1 MSLNLDGLPAPLTE
15 GYDDRYIDGFNA
27 CLEEVTRRL
36 IPDPSY
42 VPPKVEQAEGD
53 DRRPI
58 AFRERGL
65 VDLNC
70 LLGLPAARRLKG
82 ILEVYDQQ
90 EIPILSLL
98 SCGLTPKEI
107 ASLFRYSTKGSLP
120 VMKNLGEWAE
130 KLTHHLID
138 ERDFDQDSPLVT
150 QCKVSSR
157 KAADLARF
165 NAADLTLSTDV
176 ESASANLLLVFH
188 YVEEAL
194 KVRQPY
200 VSDGIAA
207 VSDFRKQVTE
217 VAIEQI
223 KMWAR
228 EYNFSAGEWPD

>member
-1 MSLNLDGLPAPLTE
+1 MSPNLDWLPAPLTE

-36 IPDPSY
+36 ITDPSY
-42 VPPKVEQAEGD
+42 VPPKVEQAEED

-58 AFRERGL
+58 VFRERGL
-65 VDLNC
+65 VDLDC

-82 ILEVYDQQ
+82 VLEVYDQR

-107 ASLFRYSTKGSLP
+107 ASLFQYSTKGSLP

-130 KLTHHLID
+130 RLTHHLID
-138 ERDFDQDSPLVT
+138 ERDFDRDPPIVT

-165 NAADLTLSTDV
+165 NAAALASSTDIK
-176 ESASANLLLVFH
+176 SASGNLLLVFH

-200 VSDGIAA
+200 VSDGTAA
-207 VSDFRKQVTE
+207 VSDFRKRVTE

-223 KMWAR
+223 KRWTR
-228 EYNFSAGEWPD
+228 EYNFSAGG

>member
-1 MSLNLDGLPAPLTE
+1 MSPNLDWLPAPLTE

-36 IPDPSY
+36 ITDPSY
-42 VPPKVEQAEGD
+42 VPPKVEQAEED

-58 AFRERGL
+58 VFRERGL
-65 VDLNC
+65 VDLDC

-82 ILEVYDQQ
+82 VLEVYDQR

-107 ASLFRYSTKGSLP
+107 ASLFQYSTKGSLP

-130 KLTHHLID
+130 RLTHHLID
-138 ERDFDQDSPLVT
+138 ERDFDRDPPIVT

-165 NAADLTLSTDV
+165 NAAALASSTDIK
-176 ESASANLLLVFH
+176 SASGNLLLVFH

-200 VSDGIAA
+200 ISDGTAA
-207 VSDFRKQVTE
+207 VSDFRKRVTE
-217 VAIEQI
+217 VSIEQV
-223 KMWAR
+223 KRWTR
-228 EYNFSAGEWPD
+228 EYNFSTGG